1 MKIAACYKLVPINEQ
16 ITVNPDRTLNFE
28 KAEWEVGAYDRNA
41 VEAAM
46 TLASQSGASVTAL
59 TVGGEM
65 LNNTKL
71 KKEVLSLGPAE
82 MYGVQCGGT
91 LDGIATAQL
100 LKCAVEDIGDVELV
114 VCGEGSVDEYA
125 QQVGP
130 MLGALLNWNT
140 INAVNKVEFKDGKL
154 LVERNLEDEIE
165 SLEVELPAV
174 ISVTTSIN
182 KPRIPSMRD
191 ILAAGKKPSVIKDA
205 AEVTSGVD
213 IISTLAPEQAE
224 RVCTM
229 FEGDSDEN
237 IAAFCDLIRK
247 AL

>member
-1 MKIAACYKLVPINEQ
+1 
-16 ITVNPDRTLNFE
+16 
-28 KAEWEVGAYDRNA
+28 
-41 VEAAM
+41 
-46 TLASQSGASVTAL
+46 
-59 TVGGEM
+59 
-65 LNNTKL
+65 
-71 KKEVLSLGPAE
+71 